1 MNEGRPSTLS
11 SRTRCRL
18 AGDTSEPSPLDRA
31 TAPRFET
38 AAFGNV
44 KPAPQRLRAFATDF
58 DGTLAHDGTV
68 PEAALKALE
77 RLRIA
82 GWTVLLVT
90 GREIEDLAHNFSG
103 LNLFD
108 MIVAENGGLLYSPK
122 DKTSQLLAESPPT
135 RFIDCLRGRDVAPIS
150 VGHVIVA
157 TWEPHQHA
165 VLEAIKELGLELR
178 IIFNKDAVM
187 ILPPGVNKASGLEAA
202 LRQFKIEPA
211 EVVAVG
217 DAENDHAM
225 FDLCRFPVAVANAL
239 PALKERAKYVTKAER
254 GEGVAELI
262 EMILEPNFSAP

>member
-1 MNEGRPSTLS
+1 VKTE
-11 SRTRCRL
+11 
-18 AGDTSEPSPLDRA
+18 
-31 TAPRFET
+31 AP
-38 AAFGNV
+38 
-44 KPAPQRLRAFATDF
+44 RLRAFATDF

-68 PEAALKALE
+68 PEAALKALVK
-77 RLRIA
+77 LRKA
-82 GWTVLLVT
+82 GWLVFMVT
-90 GREIEDLAHNFSG
+90 GREIEDLAHNFSEME
-103 LNLFD
+103 LFD

-122 DKTSQLLAESPPT
+122 DKASQCLAEPPST
-135 RFIDCLRGRDVAPIS
+135 KFIEHLRARGVAPIS

-165 VLEAIKELGLELR
+165 VLEAIKDLGLELR

-187 ILPPGVNKASGLEAA
+187 ILPHGVNKASGLEAA
-202 LRQFKIEPA
+202 LRQFKIKPA

-239 PALKERAKYVTKAER
+239 PALKERAKFVTKAKR

-262 EMILEPNFSAP
+262 EMILKPNFSPP